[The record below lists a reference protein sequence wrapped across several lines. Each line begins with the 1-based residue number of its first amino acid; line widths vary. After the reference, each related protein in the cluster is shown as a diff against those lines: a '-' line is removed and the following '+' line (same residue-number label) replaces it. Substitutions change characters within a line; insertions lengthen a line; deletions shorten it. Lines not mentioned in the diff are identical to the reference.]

1 MKLPNIFR
9 VLDPIPTGIILVVTL
24 PFLFVGL
31 SQVWKALELV
41 NNFDTAPGIVIGN
54 DYQTHTDSQDS
65 AVIYSSYYPVVRFT
79 TAQGRESIFTD
90 GEGSFPAV
98 YEVGEVV
105 EVLYDPNDPADA
117 TIKSWLSIWFGP
129 LWVTTIGLVPL
140 LGIGVW
146 AAWQYVRAERR
157 MQASRRNYR

>member
-31 SQVWKALELV
+31 SQVWKAMELV
-41 NNFDTAPGIVIGN
+41 NNFDTAPEIGIGN
-54 DYQTHTDSQDS
+54 DYQTRRILM
-65 AVIYSSYYPVVRFT
+65 IYSSYYPVLRFT
-79 TAQGRESIFTD
+79 TAQGRKSIFTD
-90 GEGSFPAV
+90 GEGSFPTV

-129 LWVTTIGLVPL
+129 LWVTTIGLLPL

-146 AAWQYVRAERR
+146 AAWQYVRAEQR